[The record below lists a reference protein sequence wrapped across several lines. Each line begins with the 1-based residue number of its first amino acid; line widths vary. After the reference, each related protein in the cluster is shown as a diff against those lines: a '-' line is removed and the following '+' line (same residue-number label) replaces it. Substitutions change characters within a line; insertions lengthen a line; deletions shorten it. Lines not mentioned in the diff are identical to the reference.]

1 MKKFVAVILILFSG
15 TALYAYSVSGRITDS
30 STGEPVPGV
39 SVGIEELRDVQITA
53 DDGTF
58 TFSNIPAGFYTL
70 HTAHP
75 VYGNKDI
82 SIRVKRRFIIDI
94 ELSYNVYS
102 LTPVVN
108 TAEEIKTRP
117 GSQSLTSDDIKYMP
131 MSGLG
136 DSLRLL
142 QTLPGVGSSF
152 TMSSVPV
159 IRGLNPIYD
168 KTYIDDIP
176 VDYPYHY
183 FPPLVPLLSSINETV
198 IDRVTLNKGPYPL
211 TYDDSIGSIIHVKT
225 KEVQQP
231 GVHGKIVVNP
241 LLPLFPTVY
250 CEAAP
255 VADFSILFAGRRT
268 YVDWAADAADI
279 DTDNTF
285 YFQDHYL
292 KMRYNLFLKHRL
304 YFTALGSDDYIT
316 TKDINA
322 RTEYHAESLKWQY
335 LLSRKFFLETS
346 FLRSRINHYYNS
358 EDVDAGETPVNV
370 VFSPVMYR
378 LMQTLAADLSLFS
391 ITTGYEYTVHKDG
404 VSGNIALSEL
414 VDYDIEEQAGDNV
427 SAAFPVEGKS
437 FSLFNE
443 TGIDLK
449 PVYLNLGVRYKYYGP
464 IKSNSVSYR
473 GIVSYTVKSHELKIY
488 GGGGSYRAQPD
499 MYYYLGE
506 SRSNLKEA
514 KSWNGILGFEKK
526 ITASVTGQLE
536 TYYAEYKDL
545 FSSGFDAISST
556 ELRRLSQ
563 INPYSRGKSGKAY
576 GAEFFLK
583 GKFGKFKGWT
593 SYSLSGSRM
602 SDGEDEYSSDYD
614 QTHIFKA
621 AILTHRGR
629 WTPSA
634 VWHYYTSMPYTPV
647 TGSTPD
653 GSGGFEPQYGSYNSR
668 RYPAHHRLDAKLT
681 YTRGN
686 LRCYAEVWNVYYFNG
701 YDRGDKEFK
710 TNKSYLFPVYDN
722 DKPYSSSN
730 PEKQEDIPLAFLWLG
745 VEICF

>member
-1 MKKFVAVILILFSG
+1 VKKLIAAILTVFCG
-15 TALYAYSVSGRITDS
+15 TALYAHSVSGRITDS

-39 SVGIEELRDVQITA
+39 SVAIEELRDVQITA
-53 DDGTF
+53 PDGSF
-58 TFSNIPAGFYTL
+58 TFSRVPAGSYRL

-75 VYGNKDI
+75 LYGNKEI
-82 SIRVKRRFIIDI
+82 TIRVKRRFIIDI
-94 ELSYNVYS
+94 ELSGKVYS
-102 LTPVVN
+102 LTPVVSAN
-108 TAEEIKTRP
+108 KEVKTRP
-117 GSQSLTSDDIKYMP
+117 GSQSVTSDDIKYMP
-131 MSGLG
+131 MTGAG

-142 QTLPGVGSSF
+142 QTLPGAGSSF

-168 KTYIDDIP
+168 KTYVDDIP

-183 FPPLVPLLSSINETV
+183 FPPVVPLLSSINET
-198 IDRVTLNKGPYPL
+198 IIERVTINKGPYPL

-225 KEVQQP
+225 KEVRQP
-231 GVHGKIVVNP
+231 GVHGKIIVNP

-255 VADFSILFAGRRT
+255 AADFSILFAGRRT

-292 KMRYNLFLKHRL
+292 KLRYNLFSRHRL
-304 YFTALGSDDYIT
+304 YLTSMGSDDYIS

-322 RTEYHAESLKWQY
+322 RTEYHTESLKWQY
-335 LLSRKFFLETS
+335 LVNRKIFLETS
-346 FLRSRINHYYNS
+346 FLRSRTNHYYS
-358 EDVDAGETPVNV
+358 SGDADAGDTPVAV
-370 VFSPVMYR
+370 VFSPIMYR
-378 LMQTLAADLSLFS
+378 VAQTVTADLSLLS
-391 ITTGYEYTVHKDG
+391 LKTGYEYTVHKDG
-404 VSGNIALSEL
+404 VSGNIDLSEL
-414 VDYDIEEQAGDNV
+414 VDYDIKEQSGDNV
-427 SAAFPVEGKS
+427 SASFPIKGKS

-443 TGIDLK
+443 TGVDLK

-488 GGGGSYRAQPD
+488 GGGGSYHAQPD

-506 SRSNLKEA
+506 SGSNLKEA

-526 ITASVTGQLE
+526 ITDSVTGQIE
-536 TYYAEYKDL
+536 TYYTEYEDL
-545 FSSGFDAISST
+545 FSSGFDAVSST

-563 INPYSRGKSGKAY
+563 INPYSRDNSGKGY

-583 GKFGKFKGWT
+583 GKLGKFEGWAG
-593 SYSLSGSRM
+593 YSISKTRM
-602 SDGEDEYSSDYD
+602 SDGVDEYDSDYD

-621 AILTHRGR
+621 ALLTHRGR

-647 TGSTPD
+647 IGSTSD
-653 GSGGFEPQYGSYNSR
+653 GGGGFNPQYGSYNSG

-686 LRCYAEVWNVYYFNG
+686 IRCYAEFWNIYYVYG
-701 YDRGDKEFK
+701 YDRGDREFK
-710 TNKSYLFPVYDN
+710 TSKSYLFPVYDK